1 MALLGD
7 AYAGQGFFEKA
18 HEHYG
23 LSLEAYRLA
32 SAENSPELG
41 TVLAS
46 VAAALAQEERWREAR
61 EGGFEA
67 IEILDQTGSA
77 RLPEALSVLADLDAR
92 RGRLAEAEGLRLSI
106 CHLWERLA
114 GSDSAVLAREYERR
128 AELLRSME
136 RPTEAGYLLG
146 KAERIRRAV
155 ASA

>member
-1 MALLGD
+1 MPVRE
-7 AYAGQGFFEKA
+7 FFEKA

-77 RLPEALSVLADLDAR
+77 RLPEALSLLADLDAR
-92 RGRLAEAEGLRLSI
+92 RGRLADAEGLRLSI
-106 CHLWERLA
+106 WHLWERLA